1 MYHQTPIMKK
11 LLFLSAVLL
20 FISISSLA
28 QSDMIIHKSE
38 NSYYLEHKVTAKENF
53 YSIGR
58 LYNAHPKEIAA
69 YNKLD
74 MSKGLSL
81 GQVIRIPLGNNF
93 SQSVD
98 EGVPVYYKVGEKE
111 GLMKVSAA
119 ANNVTL
125 ANLRK
130 WNKLDDDNIAF
141 GNKLIVGYLVSSQAV
156 AIVPTEKKEPVVVEK
171 KEPMVVEKKE
181 PEVIVPKKDEAV
193 VKEIK
198 NMEIKQPEMKEAVKE
213 EKKAVTNSKDGYFK
227 ESYSKQAKSTPPS
240 KNETVTSGIFKTT
253 SGWQDAKYYLL
264 ISGITPGVI
273 VKVTNPT
280 NSKVV
285 YAKVLGEMSSI
296 PQNEGYRIRISN
308 AAALALDIAEDDKF
322 IVKINY

>member
-1 MYHQTPIMKK
+1 MKK

-20 FISISSLA
+20 FMSISSLA

-38 NSYYLEHKVTAKENF
+38 NSYYLEHKVAAKENF

-81 GQVIRIPLGNNF
+81 GQMIRIPLGNNF

-125 ANLRK
+125 SNLRR
-130 WNKLDDDNIAF
+130 WNKLDNDNIAF
-141 GNKLIVGYLVSSQAV
+141 GHKLIVGYLVSPVAV
-156 AIVPTEKKEPVVVEK
+156 ATTPTEKKDPVIAVKNEPVVLEK
-171 KEPMVVEKKE
+171 
-181 PEVIVPKKDEAV
+181 
-193 VKEIK
+193 
-198 NMEIKQPEMKEAVKE
+198 KQPEPIVVKQQEPANKGINNLETKQPEAKAVVKE
-213 EKKAVTNSKDGYFK
+213 EKKVVPIGKDGYFK
-227 ESYSKQAKSTPPS
+227 ESYSKQTKSTPPS

-264 ISGITPGVI
+264 ITGVTPGII

-296 PQNEGYRIRISN
+296 PQNEGYRVRISN